1 MAAESRISSNYV
13 AGPGYNCVFPRYIY
27 RVTNTAHLHDKEIY
41 YIINNGFAKGK
52 CKQIDYYKNEDNEQP
67 YKNSR
72 IGTVVM
78 HDEGKFYEI
87 DDSDRNSDINTHIG
101 SFTTPK
107 KKEDIEGI
115 DTATIFATYHVYSK
129 TEAPKPKQETVQGG
143 KKSRKQR
150 KQRKSRKSRKQ
161 KKSRKS
167 RK

>member
-1 MAAESRISSNYV
+1 MADPFRISSNYV

-52 CKQIDYYKNEDNEQP
+52 CKQIDYYNNEDNEQP

-78 HDEGKFYEI
+78 HDKGKFYEI
-87 DDSDRNSDINTHIG
+87 DDSDRNSDIKTHIG

-115 DTATIFATYHVYSK
+115 DTATIFATYYVYSK
-129 TEAPKPKQETVQGG
+129 REPQTVQGG
-143 KKSRKQR
+143 KKSRKQ
-150 KQRKSRKSRKQ
+150 RKSRKQ

-167 RK
+167 RKSRK

>member
-1 MAAESRISSNYV
+1 MAQPIRISSQDS
-13 AGPGYNCVFPRYIY
+13 AGGDYRCVFPRYKYIVKATDIL
-27 RVTNTAHLHDKEIY
+27 RDKEIY
-41 YIINNGFAKGK
+41 YIINKTYQHKCIQIYDYNKYGNNEHDKEGGYKG
-52 CKQIDYYKNEDNEQP
+52 
-67 YKNSR
+67 SR

-87 DDSDRNSDINTHIG
+87 DDSYRTSDIKTHIG
-101 SFTTPK
+101 SFTTPT

-115 DTATIFATYHVYSK
+115 NTTTIFATYDVYSK
-129 TEAPKPKQETVQGG
+129 TEPLPVQGG
-143 KKSRKQR
+143 KKSR